1 MNKEPGI
8 EDHVVAKF
16 LASELSLFAT
26 RQNLLLIEQGIITRK
41 TDLGETPLN
50 LKLSCGFH
58 YRQRHQPFQKWT
70 DFGNFEPA
78 FLSAST
84 KNNGNSIS
92 LMDCRTPSW

>member
-8 EDHVVAKF
+8 EDHVVAKFLASEF

-50 LKLSCGFH
+50 L
-58 YRQRHQPFQKWT
+58 
-70 DFGNFEPA
+70 
-78 FLSAST
+78 
-84 KNNGNSIS
+84 
-92 LMDCRTPSW
+92 